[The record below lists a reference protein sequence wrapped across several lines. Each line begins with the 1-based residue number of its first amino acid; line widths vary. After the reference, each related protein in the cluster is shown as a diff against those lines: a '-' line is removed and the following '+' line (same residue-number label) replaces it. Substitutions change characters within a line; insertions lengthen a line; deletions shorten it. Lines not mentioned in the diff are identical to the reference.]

1 MNAVCCAE
9 SALSSF
15 VSSRQDAS
23 SLYTSIVLSH
33 SRAIAGFLYHHLLR
47 ENEGTAT
54 TGAKVRYR
62 CRRCSSRLQMLV
74 GRERFTVS
82 CPLALI
88 GGAFYRFFCSSAR
101 SFAPHFLLLFNP

>member
-33 SRAIAGFLYHHLLR
+33 SRAIAGFLYHHLLH
-47 ENEGTAT
+47 ENEGTALP
-54 TGAKVRYR
+54 AQKFDIVACAVRPDCR
-62 CRRCSSRLQMLV
+62 CWSATSASR
-74 GRERFTVS
+74 FH
-82 CPLALI
+82 
-88 GGAFYRFFCSSAR
+88 AR
-101 SFAPHFLLLFNP
+101 SP